1 MWACHSNCRGA
12 VCSFI
17 PATSCPIR
25 SLCFCSLQRF
35 AQPVQTAGVLQGDTW
50 PISPMKVAQQGQS
63 KAVQITYAEAADC
76 SNSPRF
82 LFCRSTP
89 RQALPE
95 PPCCKCIP
103 HPNPKPCPC
112 CVQGYS
118 KAGQTADAEAAIRWA
133 TDYLLE
139 CNVADGTFVGQVG
152 TYASD
157 AAYWG
162 KPEVMTENRWGL
174 L

>member
-1 MWACHSNCRGA
+1 M
-12 VCSFI
+12 
-17 PATSCPIR
+17 
-25 SLCFCSLQRF
+25 
-35 AQPVQTAGVLQGDTW
+35 
-50 PISPMKVAQQGQS
+50 QS
-63 KAVQITYAEAADC
+63 ADC
-76 SNSPRF
+76 SNFASCVR
-82 LFCRSTP
+82 CRSTP
-89 RQALPE
+89 RQAHPE
-95 PPCCKCIP
+95 PQCCSCFSLND
-103 HPNPKPCPC
+103 HPNSNPCPC

-139 CNVADGTFVGQVG
+139 CNVAAGTFVGQVG